1 MKLIIHA
8 DDFGMTK
15 SVNQAIINLCKE
27 GVMTSTSVMVNMPYF
42 EEVVALRGLP
52 VSLGLHAAFTE
63 GLPILPK
70 EKIPSITDA
79 DGAFLNFKQLHKK
92 IKRNEV
98 SADDIYLELEAQFL
112 KLKKLLGEDLTF
124 VDSHHGLQTKYKVF
138 QKAFIKLGKTHKVHA
153 IRTKKPIYIT
163 SDGVKNYLIKPK
175 LGSITKIGL
184 KKWASAIYHDGLMKP
199 YYDVFHTADGMIL
212 GKGNGIVDVLEKM
225 IKIDK
230 NDFPEGCYFIV
241 SHPSVDEVGLENSN
255 LRKVRVEEYN
265 FLRSEKFKE
274 FVKTKVELTNFSKL

>member
-15 SVNQAIINLCKE
+15 SVNHAIINLCKE
-27 GVMTSTSVMVNMPYF
+27 GVMTSTSVMVNMPYY
-42 EEVVALRGLP
+42 EEVTALRGLP

-63 GLPILPK
+63 GMPVLSK
-70 EKIPSITDA
+70 DKIPSITDA
-79 DGAFLNFKQLHKK
+79 NGAFLSFNELHNR
-92 IKRNEV
+92 IKSNKV
-98 SADDIYLELEAQFL
+98 STNDIFLEMEAQFL
-112 KLKKLLGEDLTF
+112 KLKKLLGEDLSF
-124 VDSHHGLQTKYKVF
+124 VDSHHGMQTKYKVF
-138 QKAFIKLGKTHKVHA
+138 QEAFLKFGKTHKVHA
-153 IRTKKPIYIT
+153 IRTKRPIYIT
-163 SDGVKNYLIKPK
+163 SGGAKNYLVKPQ
-175 LGSITKIGL
+175 LVSIPKIGL
-184 KKWASAIYHDGLMKP
+184 KKWASAIYHSGLMKP
-199 YYDVFHTADGMIL
+199 YDDVFHTADGMIL

-225 IKIDK
+225 VKMDK